1 MFHIKRLRRKTH
13 VLVVLMVLF
22 SSVGEVLLGMGMKQI
37 GAVKLNSPSALVA
50 AFVSTVTNGV
60 VWLGILLLLLFFVC
74 FLLVLSW
81 ADYSY
86 VMPASAFGYAVVAF
100 LGHAV
105 LREVV
110 SPTRWAGVACICLG
124 VLLVGQTPPR
134 TTHPS

>member
-1 MFHIKRLRRKTH
+1 
-13 VLVVLMVLF
+13 MVLF

-60 VWLGILLLLLFFVC
+60 IWLGILLLLLFFVC
-74 FLLVLSW
+74 YLLVLSW

-100 LGHAV
+100 LGYAV

>member
-1 MFHIKRLRRKTH
+1 MFHIKELRRKTH

-22 SSVGEVLLGMGMKQI
+22 SSVGEVLLGLGMRQI
-37 GAVKLNSPSALVA
+37 GAVRLNSPAALVA

-60 VWLGILLLLLFFVC
+60 IWLGILLLLIFFVC
-74 FLLVLSW
+74 YLLVLSW

-100 LGHAV
+100 LGYAV

-110 SPTRWAGVACICLG
+110 SPTRWAGVG
-124 VLLVGQTPPR
+124 
-134 TTHPS
+134 

>member
-1 MFHIKRLRRKTH
+1 MLHIKKLQRKTH

-60 VWLGILLLLLFFVC
+60 IWLGILLLLLFFVC
-74 FLLVLSW
+74 YLLVLSW

-100 LGHAV
+100 LGYAV

>member
-1 MFHIKRLRRKTH
+1 MFHIKRLQRKTH

-60 VWLGILLLLLFFVC
+60 IWLGILLLLLFFVC
-74 FLLVLSW
+74 YLLVLSW

-100 LGHAV
+100 LGYAV

>member
-1 MFHIKRLRRKTH
+1 MLHLKSLRRKTH
-13 VLVVLMVLF
+13 VLVVLMVVF
-22 SSVGEVLLGMGMKQI
+22 SSLGELLLGMGMRQI
-37 GAVKLNSPSALVA
+37 GAVKLDSPA
-50 AFVSTVTNGV
+50 AMAGAFWSTVTNGII
-60 VWLGILLLLLFFVC
+60 WLGILLLLLFFVC
-74 FLLVLSW
+74 YLLVLSW

-86 VMPASAFGYAVVAF
+86 VMPASAFGYALVAF
-100 LGHAV
+100 LGYAV